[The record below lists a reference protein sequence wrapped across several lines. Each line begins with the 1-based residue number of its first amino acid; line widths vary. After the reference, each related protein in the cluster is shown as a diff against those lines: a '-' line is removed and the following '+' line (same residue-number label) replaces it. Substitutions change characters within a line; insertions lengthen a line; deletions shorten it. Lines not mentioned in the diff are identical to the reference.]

1 MAFKVLFEGNPFC
14 SPVFCSVTI
23 THCLL
28 VGLKQQVANIQYLKS
43 KQLTSFGTQFLQH
56 LSVPQSRAR
65 LLLDSNCKHKKLP
78 FIELSIH
85 LQWIFFIILFST
97 SHLSLVCWMLKNSI
111 QKVCETQAKQ
121 IQFVTAQ
128 GHFLCYTCFQLSNRS
143 CHENKYFKKQM
154 NISLLYFQCSSCIL
168 AGILAR

>member
-85 LQWIFFIILFST
+85 LQWIFLLF
-97 SHLSLVCWMLKNSI
+97 
-111 QKVCETQAKQ
+111 
-121 IQFVTAQ
+121 
-128 GHFLCYTCFQLSNRS
+128 
-143 CHENKYFKKQM
+143 
-154 NISLLYFQCSSCIL
+154 YFQHHICHSYAECSRTQYKRSAKHKQNKFNLWLLRDIFYATL
-168 AGILAR
+168 AFNFLTIHVMKTSISKNKWT

>member
-97 SHLSLVCWMLKNSI
+97 SHLSLVCWMLSRTQYKRSAKHKQNKFNLWLLRDIFYATLAFNFLTVHVMKTSISKNKWTEVYYI
-111 QKVCETQAKQ
+111 FNVHHAYWGLE
-121 IQFVTAQ
+121 F
-128 GHFLCYTCFQLSNRS
+128 
-143 CHENKYFKKQM
+143 
-154 NISLLYFQCSSCIL
+154 
-168 AGILAR
+168 